1 MKRDEIVSR
10 MSAITASGDVLSDE
24 QIAEYE
30 GLEKDLARVN
40 ASDAV
45 LQRQAAY
52 KAARPI
58 VVPVAE
64 GVQVERSEADGVFD
78 AYLRTGRADSTLQR
92 AQGEGVAAAG
102 GFLVPEGFRATIIE
116 RLKAFGGVQ
125 AGSDAISTDSG
136 QPLPWPTNDDTSNLG
151 AITAESASLPS
162 GADLVFGTKMLGA
175 YPYTSNGTGN
185 AALKVPYELLQDSA
199 FDLAGFVGRKLG
211 ERIAR
216 KLATDLVN
224 GTGAGEPTG
233 LLSTAGGL
241 SQGTQWSSNTTPT
254 YNDLVAMVHDVDPA
268 YRAGATWVFNDAT
281 LKIIRQM
288 KDTTNRPL
296 LWDYGMNASL
306 ALTGMTLLG
315 FPVIIDQ
322 ACPSP
327 SSGNSFG
334 FFGDLKQ
341 AFIVRT
347 VKDLSLVTLMEKYAE
362 NRQVGYMAWARFDS
376 VVQNVNAGTLLHA
389 A

>member
-1 MKRDEIVSR
+1 MNRDEIVSR

-24 QIAEYE
+24 QISEYE
-30 GLEKDLARVN
+30 GLEADLRRVN
-40 ASDAV
+40 TTEQVMA
-45 LQRQAAY
+45 RQAAWM
-52 KAARPI
+52 ATQ
-58 VVPVAE
+58 PVALPVAPE
-64 GVQVERSEADGVFD
+64 GQIERSGEDVAFD
-78 AYLRTGRADSTLQR
+78 AYLRTGKANSDLQR
-92 AQGEGVAAAG
+92 AQGEGTAAAG
-102 GFLVPEGFRATIIE
+102 GFLVPEGFRQTIIE

-125 AGSDAISTDSG
+125 GGSDSISTASG

-162 GADLVFGTKMLGA
+162 GADLSFGTKMLGA
-175 YPYTSNGTGN
+175 YVYTSNGTGN

-199 FDLAGFVGRKLG
+199 FDLAGFIGRKLA

-233 LLSTAGGL
+233 LLSTAGGIA
-241 SQGTQWSSNTTPT
+241 QGTAWSSNTVPT

-268 YRAGATWVFNDAT
+268 YRENATWVFSDAV

-288 KDTTNRPL
+288 KDSTNRPL
-296 LWDYGMNASL
+296 LWDYGMNAS
-306 ALTGMTLLG
+306 ASLTGLTLLG

-322 ACPSP
+322 ACPAP
-327 SSGNSFG
+327 ASGNSFG
-334 FFGDLKQ
+334 FFGDLRQ

-347 VKDLSLVTLMEKYAE
+347 VKDVGLVTLMEKYAE
-362 NRQVGYMAWARFDS
+362 NRQVGYFAWGRFDS
-376 VVQNVNAGTLLHA
+376 VVQNVNAGSLLHA